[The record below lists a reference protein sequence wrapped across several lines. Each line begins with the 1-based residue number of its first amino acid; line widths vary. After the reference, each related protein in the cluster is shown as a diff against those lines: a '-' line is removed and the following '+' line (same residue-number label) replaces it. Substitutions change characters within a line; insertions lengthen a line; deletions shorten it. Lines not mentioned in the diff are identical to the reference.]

1 MLHTRK
7 LLDEMARQ
15 RERLLSYQQRHGD
28 TLGLYRAAL
37 ANLRLGYPSAAR
49 LEAAQRATLAGQQEP
64 EPLGARP
71 TVEYDAWLATND
83 RFPTLR
89 FGERFDSH
97 EQSRAWAERLR
108 GVTTFAVDGSQLPP
122 WRDASA
128 PVALVQAGLYENPHQ
143 PPQPY
148 LKDIVVELLTPEELT
163 GDDPDLIDARTGDDM
178 GYSNRFVQ
186 LRRFELE
193 ADTIITRM
201 EHHQRRRAELAA
213 RGEPAPLV
221 VAFYDGSL
229 IVSFALKSPPPYRER
244 YVGAALRL
252 LEASR
257 RCGVPLLGYIDTSY
271 ARDIVVMLR
280 GLAGASGDVSGLPP
294 ETRGLSDP
302 LLWHGALGWGDRTPA
317 FLSARY
323 DLARM
328 GYSAGDHSDGEGDN
342 GSHND
347 GHNEGRS
354 DGRGEVGFVYF
365 QAALDRP
372 PARIEFPR
380 WLLDDGLLD
389 RVLEVVRAEV
399 IAGTGYPYPI
409 EAADAVAVISAPD
422 RAQFYALFQEF
433 AAREG
438 IHFSFS
444 RKALSKSRRRI

>member
-15 RERLLSYQQRHGD
+15 RERLLSYQARHGD
-28 TLGLYRAAL
+28 GLQLYRAAL
-37 ANLRLGYPSAAR
+37 ADLRARHSSAAR
-49 LEAAQRATLAGQQEP
+49 LEETQRAWLERQSEP

-71 TVEYDAWLATND
+71 TAEYDAWLATGE
-83 RFPTLR
+83 RFPALR
-89 FGERFDSH
+89 FGERFESH

-148 LKDIVVELLTPEELT
+148 VKDVTVELLTPEELT
-163 GDDPDLIDARTGDDM
+163 GDEPDVVDARTGDDM
-178 GYSNRFVQ
+178 GYSNRYVQ

-193 ADTIITRM
+193 AETVIARM
-201 EHHQRRRAELAA
+201 EHHQRRRAELTA
-213 RGEPAPLV
+213 RGETPPLV

-244 YVGAALRL
+244 YVGASLRL
-252 LEASR
+252 LEASE

-280 GLAGASGDVSGLPP
+280 ALAGDESGREGLPE

-302 LLWHGALGWGDRTPA
+302 LLWRGELGWGDRTPA
-317 FLSARY
+317 FVSARY
-323 DLARM
+323 DLSRM
-328 GYSAGDHSDGEGDN
+328 GYGAGGDTGGEN
-342 GSHND
+342 A
-347 GHNEGRS
+347 
-354 DGRGEVGFVYF
+354 GRGEVCFVYF

-380 WLLDDGLLD
+380 WLLDAGLLD
-389 RVLEVVRAEV
+389 RVMDVVRAEV

-422 RAQFYALFQEF
+422 RARFYALFQEF
-433 AAREG
+433 AEREG
-438 IHFSFS
+438 LRLSFS

>member
-7 LLDEMARQ
+7 LLDELARQ
-15 RERLLSYQQRHGD
+15 RDGLLRYEARHGD
-28 TLGLYRAAL
+28 TLSQYRAAL
-37 ANLRLGYPSAAR
+37 ASLRERYPSAER
-49 LEAAQRATLAGQQEP
+49 LVAAQRAWQAGHDEQQ
-64 EPLGARP
+64 PLGARP
-71 TVEYDAWLATND
+71 TPEYDAWLATRE
-83 RFPTLR
+83 RFPALR

-128 PVALVQAGLYENPHQ
+128 PIALVQAGLYENPHQ

-148 LKDIVVELLTPEELT
+148 VKDVVVELLTPDELT
-163 GDDPDLIDARTGDDM
+163 GDEPDLADARADDDM
-178 GYSNRFVQ
+178 GYSSRFVQ

-193 ADTIITRM
+193 AETVISRM
-201 EHHQRRRAELAA
+201 EHHHRRREELAA

-229 IVSFALKSPPPYRER
+229 IVSFALKAPPPYRER
-244 YVGAALRL
+244 YVAASLRM
-252 LEASR
+252 LEASE

-271 ARDIVVMLR
+271 ARDIVAMLR
-280 GLAGASGDVSGLPP
+280 ALGDSPAQSIQAEPPLAAEP
-294 ETRGLSDP
+294 RGLSDAA
-302 LLWHGALGWGDRTPA
+302 LWRGALGWGDRTPT

-323 DLARM
+323 DLERI
-328 GYSAGDHSDGEGDN
+328 
-342 GSHND
+342 
-347 GHNEGRS
+347 GHGM
-354 DGRGEVGFVYF
+354 EVGFVYF

-380 WLLDDGLLD
+380 WLLDAGLLD
-389 RVLEVVRAEV
+389 RVLDVVRAEV

-409 EAADAVAVISAPD
+409 EAADAVAVISTHD

-433 AAREG
+433 AEREG
-438 IHFSFS
+438 LSLSFS
-444 RKALSKSRRRI
+444 RKALSKSRRRV

>member
-7 LLDEMARQ
+7 ALDEMARQ
-15 RERLLSYQQRHGD
+15 RESLLSYQERHGD
-28 TLGLYRAAL
+28 TLGQYRAAL
-37 ANLRLGYPSAAR
+37 AGLRARYTSVAR
-49 LEAAQRATLAGQQEP
+49 LETAQRERLTQQDEP

-71 TVEYDAWLATND
+71 TVEYAAWMATNE
-83 RFPTLR
+83 RVPALR
-89 FGERFDSH
+89 FGERFASH

-128 PVALVQAGLYENPHQ
+128 PIALVQASLYENPHQ

-148 LKDIVVELLTPEELT
+148 VKDVVLELLTPEELT
-163 GDDPDLIDARTGDDM
+163 GDEPDLVDARTGDDM

-193 ADTIITRM
+193 AQTVIARM

-213 RGEPAPLV
+213 RGETPPLV

-244 YVGAALRL
+244 YVSASLHM
-252 LEASR
+252 LEASE

-280 GLAGASGDVSGLPP
+280 GLSDDAQERLPA

-302 LLWHGALGWGDRTPA
+302 LLWRGALGWGDRTPA
-317 FLSARY
+317 FFSARY
-323 DLARM
+323 DLSRM
-328 GYSAGDHSDGEGDN
+328 GYGAGAAGREDGAAQT
-342 GSHND
+342 
-347 GHNEGRS
+347 
-354 DGRGEVGFVYF
+354 EVGFVYF

-380 WLLDDGLLD
+380 WLLDAGLLD
-389 RVLEVVRAEV
+389 RVMDVVRAEV

-433 AAREG
+433 AEREG
-438 IHFSFS
+438 LHLSFS

>member
-7 LLDEMARQ
+7 TLDEMARQ
-15 RERLLSYQQRHGD
+15 RDSLVSYQERHGD
-28 TLGLYRAAL
+28 TLSQYRAAL
-37 ANLRLGYPSAAR
+37 AGLRARYPSAAR
-49 LEAAQRATLAGQQEP
+49 LEAAQRESLARQDEP

-71 TVEYDAWLATND
+71 TVEYDAWMATGE
-83 RFPTLR
+83 RLPALR

-97 EQSRAWAERLR
+97 EHSRQWAERLR

-128 PVALVQAGLYENPHQ
+128 PIALVQAGLFENPHQ

-148 LKDIVVELLTPEELT
+148 VKDIVVELLTPEELT
-163 GDDPDLIDARTGDDM
+163 GDEPDLVDARTGDDM

-193 ADTIITRM
+193 AQTVIARM
-201 EHHQRRRAELAA
+201 EHHQRRRTELAA
-213 RGEPAPLV
+213 RGETPPLV
-221 VAFYDGSL
+221 VALYDGSL

-244 YVGAALRL
+244 YVSASLRL
-252 LEASR
+252 LEASK
-257 RCGVPLLGYIDTSY
+257 RCGVPLLAYIDTSY

-280 GLAGASGDVSGLPP
+280 GLSGDGAQAPLPA

-302 LLWHGALGWGDRTPA
+302 LLWRGQLEWGDRTPA

-323 DLARM
+323 DLSRM
-328 GYSAGDHSDGEGDN
+328 GYGAGGDPS
-342 GSHND
+342 GAAS
-347 GHNEGRS
+347 S
-354 DGRGEVGFVYF
+354 EVGFVYF

-380 WLLDDGLLD
+380 WLLDTGLLD
-389 RVLEVVRAEV
+389 QVMDVVRAEV

-409 EAADAVAVISAPD
+409 EAADAVAVISTHD

-433 AAREG
+433 AEREG
-438 IHFSFS
+438 LSLSFS

>member
-7 LLDEMARQ
+7 LQDEMARQ
-15 RERLLSYQQRHGD
+15 RERLLGYQQRHGD
-28 TLGLYRAAL
+28 ELTLYRAAL
-37 ANLRLGYPSAAR
+37 ANLRTRYPSAAQI
-49 LEAAQRATLAGQQEP
+49 EVAQRVWLAQRQERQGQP

-71 TVEYDAWLATND
+71 TVEYDAWLATAE

-89 FGERFDSH
+89 FGERFESH
-97 EQSRAWAERLR
+97 EQSHAWAERLR

-148 LKDIVVELLTPEELT
+148 VKDIVVELLTPEELT
-163 GDDPDLIDARTGDDM
+163 GDEPDLVDARTGDDL
-178 GYSNRFVQ
+178 GYSSRFVQ

-193 ADTIITRM
+193 AATVIARM
-201 EHHQRRRAELAA
+201 EHHQRKRAELAA

-252 LEASR
+252 LEASQ

-271 ARDIVVMLR
+271 ARDIVAMLR
-280 GLAGASGDVSGLPP
+280 ALAGADGLPA
-294 ETRGLSDP
+294 ETRGLSDA
-302 LLWHGALGWGDRTPA
+302 LLWHGALGWGERTPA

-328 GYSAGDHSDGEGDN
+328 GYGAGDDGGGADN
-342 GSHND
+342 D
-347 GHNEGRS
+347 A
-354 DGRGEVGFVYF
+354 GRGEVAFVYF

-380 WLLDDGLLD
+380 WLLDAGLLD
-389 RVLEVVRAEV
+389 RTLDVVRAEV

-409 EAADAVAVISAPD
+409 EAADAVAVISARD

-433 AAREG
+433 AEREG
-438 IHFSFS
+438 INFTFS
-444 RKALSKSRRRI
+444 RKALSKSRRRL

>member
-7 LLDEMARQ
+7 LLDELARQ
-15 RERLLSYQQRHGD
+15 RDGLLRYQARHGD
-28 TLGLYRAAL
+28 TLSQYRAAL
-37 ANLRLGYPSAAR
+37 ASLRERYPSAAR
-49 LEAAQRATLAGQQEP
+49 LEAAQRAWQAGRDER

-71 TVEYDAWLATND
+71 TPEYDAWVATGE
-83 RFPTLR
+83 RFPALR
-89 FGERFDSH
+89 FGERFGSH
-97 EQSRAWAERLR
+97 EQSHAWAERLR

-148 LKDIVVELLTPEELT
+148 VKDVVVELLTPEELT
-163 GDDPDLIDARTGDDM
+163 GDEPDLVDTRTGDDM
-178 GYSNRFVQ
+178 GYSSRFVQ

-193 ADTIITRM
+193 VETVISRM
-201 EHHQRRRAELAA
+201 EHHQRRREELAA
-213 RGEPAPLV
+213 HGEAAPLV

-229 IVSFALKSPPPYRER
+229 IVSFALKAAPPYRER
-244 YVGAALRL
+244 YVSASLRL
-252 LEASR
+252 LAASE

-271 ARDIVVMLR
+271 ARDIVAMLR
-280 GLAGASGDVSGLPP
+280 ALTDAQPGQAEASLADEP
-294 ETRGLSDP
+294 RGLSDAA
-302 LLWHGALGWGDRTPA
+302 LWRGELGWGDRTPA

-323 DLARM
+323 DLERI
-328 GYSAGDHSDGEGDN
+328 GHSM
-342 GSHND
+342 
-347 GHNEGRS
+347 
-354 DGRGEVGFVYF
+354 EVGFVYF

-380 WLLDDGLLD
+380 WLLDAGLLD
-389 RVLEVVRAEV
+389 RVLDVVRAEV

-409 EAADAVAVISAPD
+409 EAADAVAVISAHD

-433 AAREG
+433 AEREG
-438 IHFSFS
+438 LSLSFS

>member
-7 LLDEMARQ
+7 LLEEMTRQ
-15 RERLLSYQQRHGD
+15 RERLLSYQARHGD
-28 TLGLYRAAL
+28 TLGQYRAAL
-37 ANLRLGYPSAAR
+37 AGLRAAYPSAAR
-49 LEAAQRATLAGQQEP
+49 LEEAQRAWLAQRQEP

-71 TVEYDAWLATND
+71 TPEYDAWLATTE
-83 RFPTLR
+83 RYPVAR
-89 FGERFDSH
+89 FGERFESH

-128 PVALVQAGLYENPHQ
+128 PIALVQAGLYENPHQ

-148 LKDIVVELLTPEELT
+148 LKDVVVELLTPEELT
-163 GDDPDLIDARTGDDM
+163 GDEPDLVDARTGDDM

-193 ADTIITRM
+193 AETVIARM
-201 EHHQRRRAELAA
+201 EHHQRRRAELLA
-213 RGEPAPLV
+213 RGETPPLV

-244 YVGAALRL
+244 YVGASLRL
-252 LEASR
+252 LEASQ

-280 GLAGASGDVSGLPP
+280 ALAGSESPLAD

-302 LLWHGALGWGDRTPA
+302 LLWRGALGWGDRTPA

-328 GYSAGDHSDGEGDN
+328 GYGASDAASGVAGA
-342 GSHND
+342 
-347 GHNEGRS
+347 
-354 DGRGEVGFVYF
+354 EVGFVYF

-380 WLLDDGLLD
+380 WLLDAGLLD
-389 RVLEVVRAEV
+389 RVLDVVRAEV

-409 EAADAVAVISAPD
+409 EAADAVAVISTHD

-433 AAREG
+433 AEREG
-438 IHFSFS
+438 LSLSFS